1 MRRVRSTLNEGGFP
15 ILVVAAVNLFLVL
28 CVCVLL
34 SNHLGP
40 HYGYTVQPQESH
52 FVIGSYNRDYSHIV
66 SVAPGDSPRIYVG
79 AELVRGGYE
88 GFEKCLDE
96 WGNGNPSRVSV
107 ILVLD
112 KAVSSG
118 VSQRLT
124 DMILARGYMCCH
136 AAVPAI
142 E

>member
-1 MRRVRSTLNEGGFP
+1 MRRVRSTLKEGGFP

-88 GFEKCLDE
+88 GFEKRLDE
-96 WGNGNPSRVSV
+96 WGTGNPSRVSV

-112 KAVSSG
+112 KAVSAG

-124 DMILARGYMCCH
+124 DMILSRGYMCCH